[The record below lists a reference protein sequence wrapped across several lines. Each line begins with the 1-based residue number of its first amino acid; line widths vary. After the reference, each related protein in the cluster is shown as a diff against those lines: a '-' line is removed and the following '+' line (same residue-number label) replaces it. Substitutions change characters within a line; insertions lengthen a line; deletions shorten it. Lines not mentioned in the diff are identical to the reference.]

1 MENNGVVKPKCQQ
14 YTSLYKMLSSFS
26 KALIA
31 HISFTA
37 VINNGGIGKGIGG
50 IRKVPRRII
59 FTLCDLLRDVRDVRD
74 EKKKTKAIV
83 PK

>member
-1 MENNGVVKPKCQQ
+1 
-14 YTSLYKMLSSFS
+14 MLSSFS

-37 VINNGGIGKGIGG
+37 VINNGGIGKGNGG

-59 FTLCDLLRDVRDVRD
+59 FTLCDLLREVRDVRD
-74 EKKKTKAIV
+74 EKKKTKAMV

>member
-14 YTSLYKMLSSFS
+14 YNSLYKMLSSFS

-59 FTLCDLLRDVRDVRD
+59 FTLCDLLREVRDVRD
-74 EKKKTKAIV
+74 EKKKTKAMV

>member
-37 VINNGGIGKGIGG
+37 VINNGSIGKGIGG

-74 EKKKTKAIV
+74 EKKKTKAMV